1 MSAEPWWKHA
11 VIYQADPRGFSTSEG
26 SDLHGLT
33 QRLDYIQSL
42 GADAILLT
50 PIQPDATHAQTIDPA
65 FGTLDDLDDLI
76 HQSSRRSIR
85 VLLELD
91 PHIPTTDLSTVA
103 RFWLNRGVAGF
114 HLTAASPIQTAE
126 LRKATGSYVGQRI
139 LIGDIGQ
146 ATLSPTLAKGAQ
158 SHDDPQLLIDPE
170 PGTAKQLTASAI
182 RPALE
187 AAQDLLQSNRG
198 VPLLLTDG
206 PSYQRSISR
215 YADGT
220 HDLAIA
226 KTLAAMLFTTRA
238 AAILYYGQEI
248 GLPTLTDPTTATVM
262 PWDAP
267 PAPPAGT
274 PTPNPDTLLP
284 NVALEDANQQSLL
297 NWYRQLSAL
306 HHGNRTISSGA
317 NITLNHDDQ
326 NILAW
331 VRKPQTVS
339 GISPAIVII
348 CNLSAQPVHLS
359 LKEDMKRLNLKG
371 SFLRTI
377 MRSDNA
383 LGPMHLDGMTI
394 APYTAYIGELRY

>member
-76 HQSSRRSIR
+76 HQASRRSIR

-91 PHIPTTDLSTVA
+91 PHIPTTDLNTVA
-103 RFWLNRGVAGF
+103 RFWLNRGIAGF
-114 HLTAASPIQTAE
+114 HLAAASPIQTAE

-146 ATLSPTLAKGAQ
+146 ATLSPTPAKGAQ
-158 SHDDPQLLIDPE
+158 SHDDPQLLIDPQ
-170 PGTAKQLTASAI
+170 PGTAKQLIASAI

-187 AAQDLLQSNRG
+187 SAQDLLQSNRG

-206 PSYQRSISR
+206 PAYQRSISR

-220 HDLAIA
+220 HDIAIA

-238 AAILYYGQEI
+238 AALLYYGQEI
-248 GLPTLTDPTTATVM
+248 GLPTPADPTTATVI

-274 PTPNPDTLLP
+274 PPPNSDTLPP

-297 NWYRQLSAL
+297 SWYRQLSAL

-326 NILAW
+326 NILVW
-331 VRKPQTVS
+331 VRKPQAVS

-394 APYTAYIGELRY
+394 APFTAYIGELRY

>member
-1 MSAEPWWKHA
+1 MSVEPWWKHA
-11 VIYQADPRGFSTSEG
+11 VIYQADPRGFATADG

-42 GADAILLT
+42 GVDAILLT
-50 PIQPDATHAQTIDPA
+50 PVLPDATHAQTIDPA

-76 HQSSRRSIR
+76 HQASRRSIR

-91 PHIPTTDLSTVA
+91 AHIPMADLNTVA
-103 RFWLNRGVAGF
+103 RFWLNRGIAGF
-114 HLTAASPIQTAE
+114 HLVAASPIQTAE
-126 LRKATGSYVGQRI
+126 LRKATSSYVGQRI
-139 LIGDIGQ
+139 LIGDLTQSSASTPQ
-146 ATLSPTLAKGAQ
+146 AKVSLSSDA
-158 SHDDPQLLIDPE
+158 PQLLIDPQ
-170 PGTAKQLTASAI
+170 PGTAKQLIASAI

-187 AAQDLLQSNRG
+187 ASQDILQSNRG

-206 PSYQRSISR
+206 PAYQRSISR

-220 HDLAIA
+220 HDIPIA
-226 KTLAAMLFTTRA
+226 KTIAAMLFTTRA
-238 AAILYYGQEI
+238 ATLLYYGQEI
-248 GLPTLTDPTTATVM
+248 GLPTSTDPTTATVM

-267 PAPPAGT
+267 PAPPIGT
-274 PTPNPDTLLP
+274 EAPNPDTLPP

-317 NITLNHDDQ
+317 SIILNHDDQ

-339 GISPAIVII
+339 AIAPAIVII
-348 CNLSAQPVHLS
+348 CNLSAQPIHIS
-359 LKEDMKRLNLKG
+359 LKEDIQRLKLKG

-383 LGPMHLDGMTI
+383 IGPMHLDGMTI